1 MRKNVVRI
9 FSLVGILFFT
19 AMSLSAQ
26 RAAII
31 TPNGTLLDKEVAD
44 KLVES
49 LSGKLRV
56 QDTDMSAAAF
66 AATKPAEPF
75 NMTADEA
82 KRVGSAIGC
91 DAFILVN
98 TDTRRR
104 ASIDHPDQYEA
115 FAAIYVVNAR
125 TGSLDGWAIVS
136 GTAASAGD
144 AKLQLL
150 TNITAS
156 AGQMTESIKN
166 GIGEGVETVAQI
178 AELPDADSP
187 AAKGFRPPVP
197 YRRLKPEYTRTAY
210 LYDVTATVEATVDLD
225 ETGQITRL
233 AITRW
238 AGYELDASVAKTI
251 RSMNWRPAER
261 GGKPLPIR
269 FLLRY
274 NFKKIDKDDPD
285 NE

>member
-9 FSLVGILFFT
+9 VSLVGVCFLAAI
-19 AMSLSAQ
+19 SSSAQ
-26 RAAII
+26 RVAII
-31 TPNGTLLDKEVAD
+31 TPNGTSLDKEVAA
-44 KLVES
+44 KLAES
-49 LSGKLRV
+49 LVGKLRA
-56 QDTDMSAAAF
+56 QDTDMSVAAF

-98 TDTRRR
+98 ADTRRR
-104 ASIDHPDQYEA
+104 ASIDHPDQMES

-125 TGSLDGWAIVS
+125 TGSLDDWSIVS
-136 GTAASAGD
+136 GTAASASD

-150 TNITAS
+150 TNIPAN
-156 AGQMTESIKN
+156 AEQMIESIKN
-166 GIGEGVETVAQI
+166 GIAGAREMVAQV
-178 AELPDADSP
+178 AEVPDADSP

-238 AGYELDASVAKTI
+238 AGYELDESVAKTI

>member
-1 MRKNVVRI
+1 MRNSVVRI
-9 FSLVGILFFT
+9 FSLVGILFL
-19 AMSLSAQ
+19 AAISSSAQ

-31 TPNGTLLDKEVAD
+31 TPNETSLDKEVAA
-44 KLVES
+44 KLAET

-91 DAFILVN
+91 DAFILIN

-104 ASIDHPDQYEA
+104 ASIDHPDQYES

-125 TGSLDGWAIVS
+125 TGSLDDWSIVS
-136 GTAASAGD
+136 ASAASPSD
-144 AKLQLL
+144 AKNAMVPLIRGQSQQV
-150 TNITAS
+150 IAS
-156 AGQMTESIKN
+156 IN
-166 GIGEGVETVAQI
+166 DGISDARETVAQI
-178 AELPDADSP
+178 TEVPDPDSP
-187 AAKGFRPPVP
+187 QAKGFRPPVP

-210 LYDVTATVEATVDLD
+210 LYDITATVEATVDLD
-225 ETGQITRL
+225 ELGQITRL

-238 AGYELDASVAKTI
+238 AGYELDASVAKAI

-261 GGKPLPIR
+261 GGKPLPAR

-274 NFKKIDKDDPD
+274 NFKKIDKDDLD